1 MNLLTLVGLGPG
13 GPGGLT
19 ADARAALEGADLFC
33 GYTGYIDLILSLIH
47 IWPRQG
53 VKPATSPSFSRAWAS

>member
-19 ADARAALEGADLFC
+19 ADARAALE
-33 GYTGYIDLILSLIH
+33 LSLIH
-47 IWPRQG
+47 I
-53 VKPATSPSFSRAWAS
+53 

>member
-33 GYTGYIDLILSLIH
+33 GYTG
-47 IWPRQG
+47 
-53 VKPATSPSFSRAWAS
+53 